1 MAPDNFRDTVFLR
14 VLEYYSGILILTT
27 NRVGDFDEAATSRI
41 HCALYYPPLDRRR
54 TLEVWRKGIG
64 RLKLQNGSCPIP
76 VKFDRK
82 EILDFARSLWKD
94 GYRWNGR
101 QIKNALQTAV
111 ALAEWD
117 KIKDNP
123 DSEACPELKVE
134 HLDTVAKA
142 NAHFELYL
150 TQVRTSDGTRASH
163 NALRR
168 DDLTEKIPDT
178 PSRQKGTMSKPRK
191 KPTQRWPNLS
201 DDEDESEETETSDSE
216 KSSQENSETG
226 SEPMV
231 VQPSKKSRSHQ
242 RKKGKDGEKDRS
254 KRRESSKKEGKS
266 RTKSAS
272 KKSRKEPP
280 PESSSSSEPES
291 GSGEQ

>member
-1 MAPDNFRDTVFLR
+1 MIFGITVFLR

-41 HCALYYPPLDRRR
+41 HCALYYPPLDRKR

-82 EILDFARSLWKD
+82 EILDFARRLWKD

-142 NAHFELYL
+142 NAHFESYL
-150 TQVRTSDGTRASH
+150 TQVRTSDDTRAKY

-178 PSRQKGTMSKPRK
+178 PSRRKQATPKLSKK
-191 KPTQRWPNLS
+191 KMRWPTLS
-201 DDEDESEETETSDSE
+201 NDESD
-216 KSSQENSETG
+216 

-231 VQPSKKSRSHQ
+231 VQPSRKSRSHQ
-242 RKKGKDGEKDRS
+242 KKKGKDGEKDQS
-254 KRRESSKKEGKS
+254 KGRESSKKAGKS
-266 RTKSAS
+266 RTKSSS
-272 KKSRKEPP
+272 KKSKKQPP

-291 GSGEQ
+291 GSDEQ